1 MFRPFSI
8 RPSSGLAR
16 GTTEAK
22 LTMLQTVVPLARPED
37 GLIEKGRKCSLSVD
51 IYK

>member
-16 GTTEAK
+16 GTTEEK
-22 LTMLQTVVPLARPED
+22 LTMLQ
-37 GLIEKGRKCSLSVD
+37 S
-51 IYK
+51 IYNTYCPKVTGKNKISFVTL